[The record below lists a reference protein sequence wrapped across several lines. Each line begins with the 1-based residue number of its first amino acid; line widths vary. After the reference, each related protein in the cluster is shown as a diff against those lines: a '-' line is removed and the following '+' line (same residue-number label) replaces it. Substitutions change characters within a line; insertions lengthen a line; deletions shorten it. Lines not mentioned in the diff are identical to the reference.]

1 MIAYLRREQVQQY
14 LKIYDFHVGISNCY
28 DIVILFV
35 WFFFYFIY
43 KNTDMTELWYIRDND
58 V

>member
-14 LKIYDFHVGISNCY
+14 LKIYDFHVGISNCS

-35 WFFFYFIY
+35 WFFFNFIY

>member
-14 LKIYDFHVGISNCY
+14 LKIYDFHVGISNCS

-35 WFFFYFIY
+35 WFFLNFIY

>member
-1 MIAYLRREQVQQY
+1 MIAYLRPEQVQQY
-14 LKIYDFHVGISNCY
+14 LKIYDFHVGISNCS
-28 DIVILFV
+28 DF
-35 WFFFYFIY
+35 FFFYFIY